1 MWRITAVLAC
11 ACAALTLAGGA
22 SSTTFGVADDAGK
35 YSDDSGG
42 TFFHMLTD
50 LGMTENRMAVF
61 WDPTQPNTIVD
72 QAFLDRSLP
81 QAMRRGIEV
90 IFAIYPQK
98 ARFLVDTPNGVQLF
112 AQYAA
117 RVVQR
122 YPYVRKVICLNEGNQ
137 PRFHQPQFDDSG
149 KGISGYVQEQAMAA
163 CYDAV
168 KAVDPKI
175 TVIAF
180 GLSPRGNDD
189 FEASSNVSHSRSGF
203 WKRSV
208 RRIAR
213 AVAPSRSRTR
223 SRSIAIPI

>member
-35 YSDDSGG
+35 YADDSGG

-72 QAFLDRSLP
+72 QAFLDRSVP

-137 PRFHQPQFDDSG
+137 PRFHQPQFDETG
-149 KGISGYVQEQAMAA
+149 KGISGYVQEQ
-163 CYDAV
+163 
-168 KAVDPKI
+168 
-175 TVIAF
+175 
-180 GLSPRGNDD
+180 
-189 FEASSNVSHSRSGF
+189 
-203 WKRSV
+203 
-208 RRIAR
+208 
-213 AVAPSRSRTR
+213 
-223 SRSIAIPI
+223 